1 MECTKSKTVITLIFS
16 IFILILSLFM
26 VYKDYDFNNIKVIYR
41 VHQMHILQI

>member
-1 MECTKSKTVITLIFS
+1 MEYTKSKTVITLIFS

-26 VYKDYDFNNIKVIYR
+26 VYKDYDFNNR